1 MSDRVL
7 IVMDDAFEL
16 STMSSALKMHGTNVI
31 GEAQKESSAILL
43 LRSMQPNILLIDMH
57 YSEEHSIAI
66 ANVIRR
72 ESPEIGVVML
82 VPCADFRL
90 LGELHSEIPMG
101 TKVVIKKT
109 MNNLAALCDVFS
121 DSRNIVVDAPV
132 TLVNGNVLLEERALQ
147 NLKSHLTDIQIQTL
161 RLVAEGLTNAEISRM
176 RFVSGKSVE
185 QIVSR
190 IAQVLNVQ
198 PDRTK
203 NLRVQLVGQYFKW
216 IGAPRH

>member
-16 STMSSALKMHGTNVI
+16 STMGAALKLHGTNVI

-43 LRSMQPNILLIDMH
+43 VRSMRPNVLLIDMH
-57 YSEEHSIAI
+57 FSDEHSIAI
-66 ANVIRR
+66 ATAIRK
-72 ESPEIGVVML
+72 EDPSIGVVML
-82 VPCADFRL
+82 VACADLRL
-90 LGELHSEIPMG
+90 LGEINADIPLG
-101 TKVVIKKT
+101 TRVVIKKS
-109 MNNLAALCDVFS
+109 MNSVAALCDVIT
-121 DSRNIVVDAPV
+121 DSRLLATESPV
-132 TLVNGNVLLEERALQ
+132 TWVNGTVLLHEKAMG

-161 RLVAEGLTNAEISRM
+161 RLVANGLTNAEISRL
-176 RFVSGKSVE
+176 RFVSEKSVE

-198 PDRTK
+198 PDKSK
-203 NLRVQLVGQYFKW
+203 NLRVQLVSQYFMW